1 MAAHVEPI
9 WWEAPEHRHIEKSG
23 DWYWAFGILALVGI
37 GLAIYFGNILFAIV
51 LALGAVLMV
60 SVSLRE
66 PDIITF
72 GITPR
77 GIHAGEEAYAYTH
90 LESFCIDETDPNDP
104 QLLLRSKRPLRP
116 IIVLPIPQDA
126 IDDID
131 RVLAARLPEE
141 HLEESIAHRL
151 LEFLGF

>member
-1 MAAHVEPI
+1 MAAHAEPI

-37 GLAIYFGNILFAIV
+37 GLSIYFGNILFAIV

-60 SVSLRE
+60 FVSMRE

-77 GIHAGEEAYAYTH
+77 GVRIGEQAYAYTH
-90 LESFCIDETDPNDP
+90 LESFCIDDTDPEDP
-104 QLLLRSKRPLRP
+104 QLLLRSKHVLRP
-116 IIVLPIPQDA
+116 ILVVPIPVDA
-126 IDDID
+126 VDEIDQT
-131 RVLAARLPEE
+131 LAQRLPEE

-151 LEFLGF
+151 LEILGF